1 MCTLGSKLH
10 GHRRGGRV
18 LQRLAIDATYCHSPQ
33 YRSAVWHCLPACIV
47 TCRQRV
53 VKTVAALS
61 RRQARGGCSSPPKP
75 SKDELP
81 LLQAIARA
89 SATRRPSSHRST
101 QACSVPALLIYH
113 HLVSSRGMCSHRQPQ
128 AATASSASGTAPGR
142 VLYRLQAAGAVVQSA
157 RRRAQGGVC
166 GTSRS
171 PRVEPSENLSPSFE
185 LKA

>member
-113 HLVSSRGMCSHRQPQ
+113 HLVSSRGMCSHRQP
-128 AATASSASGTAPGR
+128 
-142 VLYRLQAAGAVVQSA
+142 
-157 RRRAQGGVC
+157 RRRARRARPQDAC
-166 GTSRS
+166 CTAYKQ
-171 PRVEPSENLSPSFE
+171 PEPSYRAPDAERKAECVAPADPPASSHQRTCRHLSS
-185 LKA
+185 